1 MTVHK
6 LASLK
11 FGQTRVV
18 NSLNLADPKL
28 FHSQAFLNGAFVDGV
43 DGRTFVVDNPATGA
57 TLATV
62 AICDAAMTRQ
72 AIEAAAAAFPAWSK
86 RPSKERSAILR
97 KWAEL
102 MVANADDLAAI
113 MSAEHG
119 KPLAEAKGEVT
130 YGASFLEWFAEEAR
144 RVDGSVITTPLTD
157 RRLVVLRQPIG
168 VTAGITPWNFP
179 CAMITRKCAPA
190 LAVGCTIVIK
200 PAEQTPLS
208 ALALAE
214 LAMRAGVPAGV
225 FNIVTGDVDDAPII
239 GGELT
244 SNPIVKKLSFTGSTE
259 IGKLLTRQCADT
271 MKKVSMELGGNAPFI
286 VFDDADVE
294 AAVAGALVAKY
305 RNTGQA
311 CTAANRFYVQA
322 GIKDAF
328 AKRYGEEVAKYRVGE
343 GTGEGVTIG
352 PLIDDA
358 AIQKVRAHVKDALDR
373 GASVLV
379 GGSDHELGGRFFQ
392 PTLLDGVP
400 SDALMCQEE
409 TFGPVAGLTTFT
421 DEDDVIRL
429 ANDTPYGLT
438 AYFFTRDHARV
449 WRVAEALESGMV
461 AVNTGLLSTAEAP
474 FGGVKE
480 SGLGREGSR
489 WGIDDWT
496 ELKYIAMAGL

>member
-1 MTVHK
+1 MK
-6 LASLK
+6 LSNT
-11 FGQTRVV
+11 GGVP
-18 NSLNLADPKL
+18 SLNLTDPSL
-28 FHSQAFLNGAFVDGV
+28 FRTQAFINGTFVDGIG
-43 DGRTFVVDNPATGA
+43 GRTFEVDNPASGA
-57 TLATV
+57 VLAKV
-62 AICDAAMTRQ
+62 ASCDAAMTRT
-72 AIEAAAAAFPAWSK
+72 AIEAGAAAFPAWSK
-86 RPSKERSAILR
+86 RPAKERSTILR

-102 MVANADDLAAI
+102 MIANADDLAAI

-144 RVDGSVITTPLTD
+144 RVDGSIITTPLTD

-214 LAMRAGVPAGV
+214 LGMRAGIPAGV
-225 FNIVTGDVDDAPII
+225 FNIVTGSADDAPII

-244 SNPIVKKLSFTGSTE
+244 ANPIVKKLSFTGSTE
-259 IGKLLTRQCADT
+259 VGKLLTRQCADT

-294 AAVAGALVAKY
+294 AAVTGALVAKY

-311 CTAANRFYVQA
+311 CTAANRFYIQA
-322 GIKDAF
+322 GIKEAF
-328 AKRYGEEVAKYRVGE
+328 AKRYAEEVAKYKVGE
-343 GTGEGVTIG
+343 GSGEGVTIG

-358 AIQKVRAHVKDALDR
+358 AIEKVRAHVKDALDR
-373 GASVLV
+373 GAKVLV
-379 GGSDHELGGRFFQ
+379 GGGDHALGGRFFE
-392 PTLLDGVP
+392 PTLLDGVAID
-400 SDALMCQEE
+400 SLMCQEE
-409 TFGPVAGLTTFT
+409 TFGPVAGITTFT
-421 DEDDVIRL
+421 DEADVIRL
-429 ANDTPYGLT
+429 ANNTPYGLT
-438 AYFFTRDHARV
+438 AYFYTRDNARV

-461 AVNTGLLSTAEAP
+461 AVNTGLLSATEAP

>member
-1 MTVHK
+1 VT
-6 LASLK
+6 SLK
-11 FGQTRVV
+11 
-18 NSLNLADPKL
+18 LADPTL
-28 FHSQAFLNGAFVDGV
+28 LHTQAFVNGAFVDGPT
-43 DGRTFVVDNPATGA
+43 GGTFPVDNPATGA
-57 TLATV
+57 VLANV
-62 AICDAAMTRQ
+62 ASCDAALTRA
-72 AIEAAAAAFPAWSK
+72 AINAAAEAFPAWAK
-86 RPSKERSAILR
+86 RPAKERSAILR

-102 MVANADDLAAI
+102 MVANADDLAII

-157 RRLVVLRQPIG
+157 RRLVVLRHPIG

-214 LAMRAGVPAGV
+214 LAIRAGVPAGV
-225 FNIVTGDVDDAPII
+225 FNIVTCSGDDAPLI

-328 AKRYGEEVAKYRVGE
+328 AKRYAEEVAKYKVGE
-343 GTGEGVTIG
+343 ATGEGVTIG

-358 AIQKVRAHVKDALDR
+358 AIEKVRAHVKDALGR
-373 GASVLV
+373 GATVLI

-392 PTLLDGVP
+392 PTLLDNVATD
-400 SDALMCQEE
+400 SLMCQEE
-409 TFGPVAGLTTFT
+409 TFGPVAGITSFT

-429 ANDTPYGLT
+429 ANNTPYGLT
-438 AYFFTRDHARV
+438 AYFYTRDHARV

-461 AVNTGLLSTAEAP
+461 AVNTGLLSATEAP

>member
-1 MTVHK
+1 VT
-6 LASLK
+6 SLK
-11 FGQTRVV
+11 
-18 NSLNLADPKL
+18 LADPTL
-28 FHSQAFLNGAFVDGV
+28 LHTQAFVNGAFVDGPT
-43 DGRTFVVDNPATGA
+43 GGTFPVDNPATGA
-57 TLATV
+57 VLANV
-62 AICDAAMTRQ
+62 ASCDAALTRA
-72 AIEAAAAAFPAWSK
+72 AINAAAEAFPAWAK
-86 RPSKERSAILR
+86 RPAKERSAILR

-102 MVANADDLAAI
+102 MVANADDLAII

-144 RVDGSVITTPLTD
+144 RIDGSVITTPLTD

-214 LAMRAGVPAGV
+214 LAIRAGVPAGV
-225 FNIVTGDVDDAPII
+225 FNIVTCSGDDAPLI

-328 AKRYGEEVAKYRVGE
+328 AKRYAEEVAKYKVGE
-343 GTGEGVTIG
+343 ATGEGVTIG

-358 AIQKVRAHVKDALDR
+358 AIEKVRAHVKDALGR
-373 GASVLV
+373 GATVLI

-392 PTLLDGVP
+392 PTLLDNVATD
-400 SDALMCQEE
+400 SLMCQEE
-409 TFGPVAGLTTFT
+409 TFGPVAGITSFT

-429 ANDTPYGLT
+429 ANNTPYGLT
-438 AYFFTRDHARV
+438 AYFYTRDHARV

-461 AVNTGLLSTAEAP
+461 AVNTGLLSATEAP

>member
-1 MTVHK
+1 MN
-6 LASLK
+6 SLK
-11 FGQTRVV
+11 L
-18 NSLNLADPKL
+18 NDPSLLRT
-28 FHSQAFLNGAFVDGV
+28 QAFINGAFVDGV
-43 DGRTFVVDNPATGA
+43 DKKTFFVDNPATGV
-57 TLATV
+57 TLAKV
-62 AICDAAMTRQ
+62 AVCDSAMTRD
-72 AIEAAAAAFPAWSK
+72 AIDAGAAAFPAWSK
-86 RPSKERSAILR
+86 RPAKERGAILR
-97 KWAEL
+97 RWAEL
-102 MVANADDLAAI
+102 MAAHLDDLAAI

-119 KPLAEAKGEVT
+119 KPLAEARGEVT
-130 YGASFLEWFAEEAR
+130 YAASFLEWFAEEAR
-144 RVDGSVITTPLTD
+144 RVDGSIITTPLTD

-190 LAVGCTIVIK
+190 LAVGCTIVVK

-214 LAMRAGVPAGV
+214 LATRAGVPAGV
-225 FNIVTGDVDDAPII
+225 FNVVTCDGDDAPAI
-239 GGELT
+239 GLELT
-244 SNPIVKKLSFTGSTE
+244 SNPTVRKLSFTGSTE

-294 AAVAGALVAKY
+294 SAVAGALVAKY

-328 AKRYGEEVAKYRVGE
+328 AKRYAEEVAKYKVGE
-343 GTGEGVTIG
+343 GSGEGVTIG

-358 AIQKVRAHVKDALDR
+358 AMQKVQAHVRDAIDR

-379 GGSDHELGGRFFQ
+379 GGGVHELGGRFFQ

-400 SDALMCQEE
+400 TDALMCQEE
-409 TFGPVAGLTTFT
+409 TFGPVAGITTFT
-421 DEDDVIRL
+421 DEDEVIRL
-429 ANDTPYGLT
+429 ANNTPYGLT
-438 AYFFTRDHARV
+438 AYFYTRDHARV

-461 AVNTGLLSTAEAP
+461 AVNTGLLSATEAP

>member
-1 MTVHK
+1 VTSFK
-6 LASLK
+6 LTDASL
-11 FGQTRVV
+11 FRT
-18 NSLNLADPKL
+18 
-28 FHSQAFLNGAFVDGV
+28 QAFIDGAFVDGV
-43 DGRTFVVDNPATGA
+43 GGRTFEVDNPATGA
-57 TLATV
+57 VLANV
-62 AICDAAMTRQ
+62 AVCDAAMTRT
-72 AIEAAAAAFPAWSK
+72 AIEAGAAAFPAWAK
-86 RPSKERSAILR
+86 RPAKERSAILR

-102 MVANADDLAAI
+102 MIANADDLAAI

-119 KPLAEAKGEVT
+119 KPLAEARGEIT

-144 RVDGSVITTPLTD
+144 RVDGSIVTTPLTD

-214 LAMRAGVPAGV
+214 LGMRAGIPAGV
-225 FNIVTGDVDDAPII
+225 FNIVTGSADDAPII

-244 SNPIVKKLSFTGSTE
+244 SNPIIKKLSFTGSTE

-286 VFDDADVE
+286 VFDDADLE

-328 AKRYGEEVAKYRVGE
+328 AKRYAEEVAKYKVGE

-358 AIQKVRAHVKDALDR
+358 AIVKVRAHVKDALDR
-373 GASVLV
+373 GAKVLV
-379 GGSDHELGGRFFQ
+379 GGGDHSLGGRFFE
-392 PTLLDGVP
+392 PTLLDGVATD
-400 SDALMCQEE
+400 SLMCQEE
-409 TFGPVAGLTTFT
+409 TFGPVAGITTFT
-421 DEDDVIRL
+421 DEADVIRL

-438 AYFFTRDHARV
+438 AYFYTRDHARV

-461 AVNTGLLSTAEAP
+461 AVNTGLLSATEAP

>member
-1 MTVHK
+1 MT
-6 LASLK
+6 SLK
-11 FGQTRVV
+11 LTDP
-18 NSLNLADPKL
+18 SL
-28 FHSQAFLNGAFVDGV
+28 FRTQAFINGAFTDGV
-43 DGRTFVVDNPATGA
+43 GGRTFAVDNPATGA
-57 TLATV
+57 VLANV
-62 AICDAAMTRQ
+62 ASCDAAMTRT
-72 AIEAAAAAFPAWSK
+72 AIEAGAEAFPAWSK
-86 RPSKERSAILR
+86 RPAKERSAILR

-102 MVANADDLAAI
+102 MIANADDLAAI

-119 KPLAEAKGEVT
+119 KPLAEAKGEIT

-144 RVDGSVITTPLTD
+144 RVDGSIVTTPLTD
-157 RRLVVLRQPIG
+157 RRLIVLRQPIG

-179 CAMITRKCAPA
+179 SAMITRKCAPA

-214 LAMRAGVPAGV
+214 LGMRAGLPAGV
-225 FNIVTGDVDDAPII
+225 FNIVTGSADDAPII

-244 SNPIVKKLSFTGSTE
+244 SNPIVRKLSFTGSTE

-328 AKRYGEEVAKYRVGE
+328 AKRYAEEVAKYKVGE

-358 AIQKVRAHVKDALDR
+358 AIEKVRAHVKDALSR
-373 GASVLV
+373 GAKVLV
-379 GGSDHELGGRFFQ
+379 GGSNHSLGGRFFE
-392 PTLLDGVP
+392 PTLLDNVATD
-400 SDALMCQEE
+400 SLMCQEE
-409 TFGPVAGLTTFT
+409 TFGPVAGITTFT
-421 DEDDVIRL
+421 DEADVIRL
-429 ANDTPYGLT
+429 ANNTPYGLT
-438 AYFFTRDHARV
+438 AYFYTRDNARV

-461 AVNTGLLSTAEAP
+461 AVNTGLLSATEAP

>member
-1 MTVHK
+1 VVRAPINFDNTVGVP
-6 LASLK
+6 SLK
-11 FGQTRVV
+11 
-18 NSLNLADPKL
+18 LADPSL
-28 FHSQAFLNGAFVDGV
+28 FRTQAFINGAFVDGV
-43 DGRTFVVDNPATGA
+43 DARTFEVDNPATGA
-57 TLATV
+57 VLAKV
-62 AICDAAMTRQ
+62 AVCDAAMTRT
-72 AIEAAAAAFPAWSK
+72 AIEAGAAAFPAWSK
-86 RPSKERSAILR
+86 RPAKERSAILR

-144 RVDGSVITTPLTD
+144 RVDGSIITTPLTD

-214 LAMRAGVPAGV
+214 LGMRAGIPAGV
-225 FNIVTGDVDDAPII
+225 FNIVTGSAEDAPII

-244 SNPIVKKLSFTGSTE
+244 SNPIIKKLSFTGSTE

-328 AKRYGEEVAKYRVGE
+328 AKRYAEEVAKYKVGE

-358 AIQKVRAHVKDALDR
+358 AIEKVRVHVKDALSR
-373 GASVLV
+373 GAKVLV
-379 GGSDHELGGRFFQ
+379 GGSDHSLGGRFFE
-392 PTLLDGVP
+392 PTLLDGVAP
-400 SDALMCQEE
+400 DSLMCQEE
-409 TFGPVAGLTTFT
+409 TFGPVAGITTFT

-429 ANDTPYGLT
+429 ANNTPYGLT
-438 AYFFTRDHARV
+438 AYFYTRDNARV

-461 AVNTGLLSTAEAP
+461 AVNTGLLSATEAP

>member
-1 MTVHK
+1 MSQAVAKFGNTSAVTSLK
-6 LASLK
+6 LADS
-11 FGQTRVV
+11 
-18 NSLNLADPKL
+18 NL
-28 FHSQAFLNGAFVDGV
+28 FHTQAFVDGTFV
-43 DGRTFVVDNPATGA
+43 DGPNGGTFPVDNPATGA
-57 TLATV
+57 ILANVTS
-62 AICDAAMTRQ
+62 CDAALTRT
-72 AIEAAAAAFPAWSK
+72 AINAAAAAFPAWSK
-86 RPSKERSAILR
+86 RPAKERSAILR
-97 KWAEL
+97 RWAEL
-102 MVANADDLAAI
+102 MVANADDLAII

-144 RVDGSVITTPLTD
+144 RVDGSIVTTPLTD

-214 LAMRAGVPAGV
+214 LGMRAGIPAGV
-225 FNIVTGDVDDAPII
+225 FNIVTCSGDDAPLI

-244 SNPIVKKLSFTGSTE
+244 SNPIVRKLSFTGSTE

-311 CTAANRFYVQA
+311 CTAANRFYIQA

-328 AKRYGEEVAKYRVGE
+328 AKRYAEEVAKYRVGE
-343 GTGEGVTIG
+343 ATGEGVTIG

-358 AIQKVRAHVKDALDR
+358 AIEKVRAHVKDALAR
-373 GASVLV
+373 GATVLV
-379 GGSDHELGGRFFQ
+379 GGSDHSLGGRFFE
-392 PTLLDGVP
+392 PTLLDNVATD
-400 SDALMCQEE
+400 SLMCQEE
-409 TFGPVAGLTTFT
+409 TFGPVAGITSFT
-421 DEDDVIRL
+421 DEADVIRL
-429 ANDTPYGLT
+429 ANNTPYGLT
-438 AYFFTRDHARV
+438 AYFYTRDHARV

-461 AVNTGLLSTAEAP
+461 AVNTGLLSATEAP

>member
-1 MTVHK
+1 VT
-6 LASLK
+6 
-11 FGQTRVV
+11 
-18 NSLNLADPKL
+18 SLNLTDASL
-28 FHSQAFLNGAFVDGV
+28 FRTQAFINGAFVDGV
-43 DGRTFVVDNPATGA
+43 GGRTFAVDNPATGA
-57 TLATV
+57 VLANV
-62 AICDAAMTRQ
+62 AGCDAAMTRT
-72 AIEAAAAAFPAWSK
+72 AIEASAAAFPAWAK
-86 RPSKERSAILR
+86 RPAKERSAILR

-102 MVANADDLAAI
+102 MIANADDLAAI

-119 KPLAEAKGEVT
+119 KPLAEAKGEIT

-144 RVDGSVITTPLTD
+144 RVDGSIVTTPLTD

-214 LAMRAGVPAGV
+214 LGMRAGVPAGV
-225 FNIVTGDVDDAPII
+225 FNIVTGSAEDAPII

-322 GIKDAF
+322 GIKNAF
-328 AKRYGEEVAKYRVGE
+328 AKRYAEEVAKYKVGE

-358 AIQKVRAHVKDALDR
+358 AIEKVREHVKDALAR
-373 GASVLV
+373 GAKVLV
-379 GGSDHELGGRFFQ
+379 GGGDHSLGGRFFE
-392 PTLLDGVP
+392 PTLLDGVAID
-400 SDALMCQEE
+400 SLMCREE
-409 TFGPVAGLTTFT
+409 TFGPVAGITTFT
-421 DEDDVIRL
+421 DEADVIRL

-438 AYFFTRDHARV
+438 AYFYTRDHARV

-461 AVNTGLLSTAEAP
+461 AVNTGLLSATEAP